1 MIERDFIKRLIQQ
14 LAQVL
19 AEIIFHKK
27 NKDWQKA
34 QMVIDV
40 AGKQLLGLNPDLRDS
55 LDGETL
61 KEMFSYN
68 NQIDHEK
75 CLTLAMLFA
84 EQANVYK
91 NTKQS
96 DTLFTSVLKKS
107 IILFNSAF
115 QNKEMLQK
123 ESRQSAVYVCDELS
137 VFDLDADI
145 LLEMHI
151 LYTYVGAL
159 SKAED
164 TLYLLQQ
171 KGLKDIN
178 LIAENFY
185 SGLLKKNDNELQKGN
200 LPRDEIL
207 DGIKRFQNL
216 S

>member
-14 LAQVL
+14 LSQVL
-19 AEIIFHKK
+19 AEIFFHQK
-27 NKDWQKA
+27 NQDWQKA

-84 EQANVYK
+84 EQANVFK
-91 NTKQS
+91 NTKQN
-96 DTLFTSVLKKS
+96 DVQIITILKKS
-107 IILFNSAF
+107 IILFNGAF
-115 QNKEMLQK
+115 QNTELLQND
-123 ESRQSAVYVCDELS
+123 SRQSALYVCDELS
-137 VFDLDADI
+137 VFDLEADI
-145 LLEMHI
+145 LLEMHL
-151 LYTYVGAL
+151 LYTTIGAL

-178 LIAENFY
+178 LLAESFY
-185 SGLLKKNDNELQKGN
+185 SKLLKKNDNELRKGN